1 MSKKYQK
8 LYLFIF
14 SAFVLATLLP
24 LPVFA
29 ESAGQY
35 IDDAT
40 ITAKV
45 KEAIL
50 RDSQL
55 SVMQVK
61 VDTRGGTV
69 ILSGLVDSHAE
80 ELEAV
85 KIAHAV
91 KGVAEVTDNMGI
103 RVMRED

>member
-61 VDTRGGTV
+61 VDTGGTV